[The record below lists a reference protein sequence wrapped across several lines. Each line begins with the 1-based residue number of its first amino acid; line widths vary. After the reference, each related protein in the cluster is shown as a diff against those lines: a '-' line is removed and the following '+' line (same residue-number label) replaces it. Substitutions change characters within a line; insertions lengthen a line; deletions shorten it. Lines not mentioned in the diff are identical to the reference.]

1 MTAKAVMGFCA
12 LRGQIPHNNKE
23 AVMISRTKTQLK
35 LTGREGVLK
44 TNRDPVKVTALL
56 YLKEYLLKER
66 YEECAEIVEIARE
79 FGALPVEIRNV
90 LENPGGVLGFKR

>member
-1 MTAKAVMGFCA
+1 MIAKAVMGFCA
-12 LRGQIPHNNKE
+12 LRGQIPHNRE

-35 LTGREGVLK
+35 LTGREGLLQ
-44 TNRDPVKVTALL
+44 TNRDPVKLTALL
-56 YLKEYLLKER
+56 YLKEYLLRER

-90 LENPGGVLGFKR
+90 LENPAGAIGFRR